1 MSKTTVSVCVLLCN
15 TLLRDSSA
23 LIQVAVADVSHIFNN
38 ICYYVIYMY
47 IVKLYFS
54 CHTLNESLFIYVN

>member
-23 LIQVAVADVSHIFNN
+23 LIQVADVSHIFNN
-38 ICYYVIYMY
+38 ICYYITYMY